1 MTPFLVLLS
10 LIIAAGGLVTA
21 SQVTLGPT
29 LMGLAAVLAV
39 LARVAQA
46 GDHHAARRPKA

>member
-10 LIIAAGGLVTA
+10 LMIAAGGILTA
-21 SQVTLGPT
+21 SQATLGPT
-29 LMGLAAVLAV
+29 LMGFAAVIAV

-46 GDHHAARRPKA
+46 GDHHAAQRPKA